1 MDALS
6 KAIENRRAPFEV
18 GSRSANRGRVVS
30 FRVTEAME
38 NKLEK
43 QAGEWELSLSDTVR
57 RIMVFYFLPALLQ
70 EVLNQ
75 KVQVLEELV
84 SEEFPEKKADTTAP
98 TKAQEIEPLLLD
110 AEEAEEY
117 AKFLYE
123 LNEENMKHYQVI
135 RDEAVLMH
143 KIASRK
149 LLEQA
154 RALEQAKLP
163 NIEEVQR
170 V

>member
-1 MDALS
+1 MDALK
-6 KAIENRRAPFEV
+6 KAVENRRAPFEV
-18 GSRSANRGRVVS
+18 GSRTANRGRVVS

-70 EVLNQ
+70 ELVKQ
-75 KVQVLEELV
+75 KFQELEKLIAEKKVEPTALITIEEL
-84 SEEFPEKKADTTAP
+84 
-98 TKAQEIEPLLLD
+98 EPLLL
-110 AEEAEEY
+110 AGEAEEY

-123 LNEENMKHYQVI
+123 LNEENMEHYRVI

-143 KIASRK
+143 KIASKK

-154 RALEQAKLP
+154 RALKQARLH
-163 NIEEVQR
+163 NFEEAEKV
-170 V
+170 